1 MKNPWKL
8 LKLLPILVIKQFFIS
23 KAPFFVLGLLVSYD
37 FTENWANSLMMDYLS
52 YSLKSDRITAI
63 ITNLQDGVSDIFV
76 IFFSSV
82 SEASTGSFTM
92 MAFCSSGTIVMYPT
106 IQVVKGLVIKAS
118 QDLSNASS
126 LFQAANS
133 GVTCSDPSNLRRI
146 PSPVI

>member
-92 MAFCSSGTIVMYPT
+92 MAFCSSGTIVEEGNGDGPDDTKSFLLSYDKNR
-106 IQVVKGLVIKAS
+106 VRKEEFGLEDGDRESKRNP
-118 QDLSNASS
+118 LP
-126 LFQAANS
+126 L
-133 GVTCSDPSNLRRI
+133 PK
-146 PSPVI
+146 

>member
-92 MAFCSSGTIVMYPT
+92 MAFCSSGTIV
-106 IQVVKGLVIKAS
+106 IQNVHLVLYHDYCCLHLLK
-118 QDLSNASS
+118 
-126 LFQAANS
+126 F
-133 GVTCSDPSNLRRI
+133 
-146 PSPVI
+146 

>member
-1 MKNPWKL
+1 
-8 LKLLPILVIKQFFIS
+8 
-23 KAPFFVLGLLVSYD
+23 LLVSYD

-92 MAFCSSGTIVMYPT
+92 MAFCSSGTIVEEGNGDGPDDTEFPT
-106 IQVVKGLVIKAS
+106 FL
-118 QDLSNASS
+118 
-126 LFQAANS
+126 
-133 GVTCSDPSNLRRI
+133 
-146 PSPVI
+146 

>member
-37 FTENWANSLMMDYLS
+37 FTENWVNSLMMDYLS
-52 YSLKSDRITAI
+52 YSLKSDRIVAI
-63 ITNLQDGVSDIFV
+63 IRNLQDGLSDISL

-92 MAFCSSGTIVMYPT
+92 MAFCSSATIV
-106 IQVVKGLVIKAS
+106 VIIIF
-118 QDLSNASS
+118 LS
-126 LFQAANS
+126 
-133 GVTCSDPSNLRRI
+133 
-146 PSPVI
+146 